1 MTVRLKYRKVL
12 SVLLCTLFLVSALH
26 AQQPFLDQN
35 TNRLKGYLSHYY
47 HGIRNTWDIKYQKPI
62 LIAGSVLIPISL
74 LLDNQVQSYAQKHG
88 FYSDNISRIGDLYGH
103 RWGYY
108 TTLAVIITTGII
120 TDRSRQRTLS
130 NTGLLVESILTTSA
144 VTSITKT
151 ISHRQ
156 RPNGK
161 GYRSYTSGHTSSAFA
176 LAAVIKYL
184 YGKYPGCVAYGMAA
198 FVASSRIN
206 DNKHYLS
213 DVVSGALLG
222 TLIGRAFTRQ
232 HSTELQY
239 SIELNSACIQLGLHF
254 PL

>member
-1 MTVRLKYRKVL
+1 MLCT
-12 SVLLCTLFLVSALH
+12 LLCTLFLVSALR
-26 AQQPFLDQN
+26 AQQPFSNQ
-35 TNRLKGYLSHYY
+35 TNNLLKGYLSHYY
-47 HGIRNTWDIKYQKPI
+47 HGIRNTWDLKYQKPI
-62 LIAGSVLIPISL
+62 LTAGSVLIPISL

-88 FYSDNISRIGDLYGH
+88 FYSDKISRIGDLYGH

-120 TDRSRQRTLS
+120 TDQSRQRTLS

-144 VTSITKT
+144 VTSIIKT

-156 RPNGK
+156 RPNGR
-161 GYRSYTSGHTSSAFA
+161 GYLSYPSGHTSSAFA
-176 LAAVIKYL
+176 LATVIKYL
-184 YGKYPGCVAYGMAA
+184 YGKYPGCFAYGMAA

-222 TLIGRAFTRQ
+222 TLIGRSFTRQ
-232 HSTELQY
+232 HATELQY
-239 SIELNSACIQLGLHF
+239 SIELNSDCIQLGLHL

>member
-1 MTVRLKYRKVL
+1 MTVRLKYRKAL
-12 SVLLCTLFLVSALH
+12 CTLLCTLFLVSALR

-47 HGIRNTWDIKYQKPI
+47 HGIRNTWDLKYQKPI

-108 TTLAVIITTGII
+108 TTLAVIITTGIT
-120 TDRSRQRTLS
+120 TDQSWQRTLS

-144 VTSITKT
+144 VTSIIKT

-156 RPNGK
+156 RPNGR
-161 GYRSYTSGHTSSAFA
+161 GYLSYPSGHTSSAFA

-184 YGKYPGCVAYGMAA
+184 YGKYPGCLAYGMAA

-206 DNKHYLS
+206 DNKHYFS
-213 DVVSGALLG
+213 DVISGALLG
-222 TLIGRAFTRQ
+222 TLIGRSFTRQ
-232 HSTELQY
+232 HATELQY
-239 SIELNSACIQLGLHF
+239 SIELNSDCIQLGLHL

>member
-1 MTVRLKYRKVL
+1 MMVRLKYRKVL
-12 SVLLCTLFLVSALH
+12 CALLCTLFLVSALR
-26 AQQPFLDQN
+26 AQQPFSNQTDNWL
-35 TNRLKGYLSHYY
+35 RGYSSHYY
-47 HGIRNTWDIKYQKPI
+47 HGIRNTWDIKYQKPV

-88 FYSDNISRIGDLYGH
+88 FYSDNISRVGDLYGH

-120 TDRSRQRTLS
+120 TDQARQKTLS
-130 NTGLLVESILTTSA
+130 DTGLLVESILTTSA
-144 VTSITKT
+144 VTSIIKT
-151 ISHRQ
+151 ISHRP

-161 GYRSYTSGHTSSAFA
+161 GYRSYPSGHTSSAFA
-176 LAAVIKYL
+176 LAAVIKNL
-184 YGKYPGCVAYGMAA
+184 YGKYPGCFAYGMAA

-222 TLIGRAFTRQ
+222 TLIGRGFTRQ
-232 HSTELQY
+232 HATELQY
-239 SIELNSACIQLGLHF
+239 SIELNSACIQLGLHL

>member
-1 MTVRLKYRKVL
+1 MMVRLKYRKVL
-12 SVLLCTLFLVSALH
+12 CALLCTLFLVSALR
-26 AQQPFLDQN
+26 AQQPFSNQTD
-35 TNRLKGYLSHYY
+35 NRLRGYLSHYY
-47 HGIRNTWDIKYQKPI
+47 QGIRNTWDTKYQKPI
-62 LIAGSVLIPISL
+62 LIAGSVLIPISML
-74 LLDNQVQSYAQKHG
+74 LENQVQNYAQKHG

-120 TDRSRQRTLS
+120 TDQSWQRTLS
-130 NTGLLVESILTTSA
+130 NTGLLIESILTTSK
-144 VTSITKT
+144 VTSIIKT

-161 GYRSYTSGHTSSAFA
+161 GYRSYPSGHTSSAFA

-184 YGKYPGCVAYGMAA
+184 YGKYPGCFAYGMAA

-222 TLIGRAFTRQ
+222 IMIGRSFIRQ
-232 HSTELQY
+232 HATELQY
-239 SIELNSACIQLGLHF
+239 SIELNSGCIQLGLQL

>member
-12 SVLLCTLFLVSALH
+12 NTFFCTLFLVNALR

-74 LLDNQVQSYAQKHG
+74 LLDNQVQNYAQKHG

-120 TDRSRQRTLS
+120 TDQSRQRTFS
-130 NTGLLVESILTTSA
+130 NTGLLVESILTTSMA
-144 VTSITKT
+144 TSIIKT

-161 GYRSYTSGHTSSAFA
+161 GYRSYPSGHTSSAFA

-184 YGKYPGCVAYGMAA
+184 YGKYPSCFAYGIAA

-222 TLIGRAFTRQ
+222 TLIGRSFIRRHA
-232 HSTELQY
+232 TELQY
-239 SIELNSACIQLGLHF
+239 SIELNSACIQLGLHL